1 MVKLHRAN
9 SAVTRFDIKWM
20 GKLIVPV
27 LCVIGATA
35 ISAPRAQQTY
45 ISDYDTLGA
54 YGRETV
60 VHYNAL
66 FSDTETPCMETTGMF
81 YTTEL
86 GMRFVRP
93 VVQSKAGARLAKNV
107 EDNSVSI
114 FFENEECRYEIT
126 VKRWKKKNGSWGADV
141 LRNVKN

>member
-1 MVKLHRAN
+1 MKISLVN
-9 SAVTRFDIKWM
+9 SVVCRYCARWTK
-20 GKLIVPV
+20 KLIVPI

-35 ISAPRAQQTY
+35 ISVSRAQQSY
-45 ISDYDTLGA
+45 IYDYDTLGA

-66 FSDTETPCMETTGMF
+66 FDDTETPCLETTGMF
-81 YTTEL
+81 YATQS

-93 VVQSKAGARLAKNV
+93 VVQSKHGTKVSQNAQ
-107 EDNSVSI
+107 ENSVSI
-114 FFENEECRYEIT
+114 LFESEECRYEIT
-126 VKRWKKKNGSWGADV
+126 VKRWKKKNGSWGVDV